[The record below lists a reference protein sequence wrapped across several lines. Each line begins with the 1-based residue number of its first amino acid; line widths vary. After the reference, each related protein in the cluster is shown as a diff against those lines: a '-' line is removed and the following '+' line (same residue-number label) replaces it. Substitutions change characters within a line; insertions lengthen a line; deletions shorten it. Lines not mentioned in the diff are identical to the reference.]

1 MASTFKSPEAKN
13 RIIEWFDRFRGR
25 LDAPTE
31 TRRLDTPFGETHVLV
46 GGPEDAPPLV
56 LLHGQMA
63 TSAHV
68 LVEMAPLLER
78 FRVYAVDIIGQSPMG
93 HDELLSVKN
102 DDYGA
107 WLRDVLDGLGL
118 DKPHVVGVSFG
129 GFVALRLAALAPERI
144 ERLALIVP
152 AGVVKSHWSGWFKIG
167 IPMTMYLLAP
177 TQKRL
182 EAFLAHMMTT
192 RDDEWEAYMGE
203 IFQAVNLGRVK
214 IPRLAKVGE
223 FDELRAPTIVLAAD
237 KDLSFPGEQVISRVE
252 KLIPSLEATELMA
265 DCRHCP
271 PTTDEFRGWLTER
284 ISGFFT
290 A

>member
-1 MASTFKSPEAKN
+1 MASTFKSPKAKD
-13 RIIEWFDRFRGR
+13 RIIDWFDRFRGR
-25 LDAPTE
+25 LSAPTE
-31 TRRLDTPFGETHVLV
+31 TCRLDTPFGETHVLV
-46 GGPEDAPPLV
+46 GGPEDAPALV

-78 FRVYAVDIIGQSPMG
+78 FRVYAVDIVGQSPMG

-102 DDYGA
+102 NDYGA
-107 WLRDVLDGLGL
+107 WLRDVLDGLRL

-167 IPMTMYLLAP
+167 IPMAMYLLAP

-192 RDDEWEAYMGE
+192 RDEEWEAYMGE
-203 IFQAVNLGRVK
+203 VFQAVNLGRVK